1 MYKKL
6 IIEQEE
12 ELDWAQAER
21 DAEAARQKSVSKT
34 EKPELQT
41 KKTDKS
47 IPKKQDQ
54 TKPIKKKTSI
64 TNVDYLNRTDMIT
77 HAMNFIENAYVIAP
91 TPAGIPKAHPSY
103 PSSEQLYNYMKNDL
117 SGNTAKYIALILNS
131 FANLSKIDKKHL
143 NYIITANGNTSLPP
157 YQFYAADILEK
168 MRYKDIRGAFVYRNL
183 KTLFTS
189 VVNLSIYSDF
199 DENIIPAK
207 KIINLLNSRGIARMM
222 PSNTNDIYTYTPLY
236 KLYPNPAAELKRL
249 YDSNYFGTPK
259 K

>member
-1 MYKKL
+1 MAEKT
-6 IIEQEE
+6 IE
-12 ELDWAQAER
+12 ELASDFTA
-21 DAEAARQKSVSKT
+21 T
-34 EKPELQT
+34 GG
-41 KKTDKS
+41 
-47 IPKKQDQ
+47 
-54 TKPIKKKTSI
+54 
-64 TNVDYLNRTDMIT
+64 
-77 HAMNFIENAYVIAP
+77 
-91 TPAGIPKAHPSY
+91 TPAGISDSILTPTGGGGGGGGRNEYVPPYAIDPYTSPY
-103 PSSEQLYNYMKNDL
+103 IRPRVVVFTI
-117 SGNTAKYIALILNS
+117 NTY
-131 FANLSKIDKKHL
+131 ANLSKIDKKHL

-236 KLYPNPAAELKRL
+236 KLYPNPADELKRL